1 MFSWEREALFGSG
14 LLRVL
19 LNTEY
24 GLSVTDAWLRPSVW
38 PFATAT
44 NWSFVVPLEWSFAW
58 PPLSVRCSPPTNG
71 PFVSDSTAVGG
82 GLEVNSSL
90 SVDHSFTKTC
100 FTDNQTSLSS
110 RRGTAR
116 RSASRPTCCKQA
128 CRSSLLSDR
137 NVHWPRR
144 MLTPV
149 SHVEYVP
156 RSTEVSKR
164 RDRQT
169 DRRMDG
175 ERYITLIARRS
186 QRNKS
191 GRLVW

>member
-1 MFSWEREALFGSG
+1 
-14 LLRVL
+14 
-19 LNTEY
+19 
-24 GLSVTDAWLRPSVW
+24 
-38 PFATAT
+38 
-44 NWSFVVPLEWSFAW
+44 
-58 PPLSVRCSPPTNG
+58 
-71 PFVSDSTAVGG
+71 
-82 GLEVNSSL
+82 
-90 SVDHSFTKTC
+90 
-100 FTDNQTSLSS
+100 
-110 RRGTAR
+110 
-116 RSASRPTCCKQA
+116 
-128 CRSSLLSDR
+128 
-137 NVHWPRR
+137 

-191 GRLVW
+191 GRLV